1 MSFFNNQNQTGRPGG
16 FLKSREEVKNEQAN
30 MANIGFQ
37 NNIMALQA
45 PLERMLGQDGKFAP
59 GALGALGRGFPT
71 QNELYD
77 AYRRELPPDRAVNM
91 EAISNLANAAKQAYD
106 TRLGQ
111 NIAFQR
117 TRGRSEA
124 DITKDIASENPD
136 LLSYAYQNELLQ
148 PKVEGVLD
156 DFLVGIGAGGA
167 AFGGTKLFQMSGDVK
182 TPSKKTIK
190 ALKKN
195 GYDWDSKKG
204 RIFKMSKS
212 QVSAYAANRAGN
224 IDFEAQKDG
233 SLKKVQAK
241 TNKTKIALEKK
252 ILKNQNNLSGAGK
265 QAIKQGGSKRVRN
278 IATNMALKNV
288 GKHFGAKAAVG
299 IAARSAGGLLSWP
312 VALTIGAAQL
322 APVVYRQFKN
332 EE

>member
-59 GALGALGRGFPT
+59 GALGALGRGFPS
-71 QNELYD
+71 QNDLYD

-91 EAISNLANAAKQAYD
+91 EAFGNLTKAAKEAYD

-167 AFGGTKLFQMSGDVK
+167 AFGGAKLFQMSGKPATPGSK
-182 TPSKKTIK
+182 TLKTLRNSGFDYNEK
-190 ALKKN
+190 T
-195 GYDWDSKKG
+195 G
-204 RIFKMSKS
+204 RITKMGKEDIREFIN
-212 QVSAYAANRAGN
+212 QKKKKP
-224 IDFEAQKDG
+224 DLKMDEA
-233 SLKKVQAK
+233 
-241 TNKTKIALEKK
+241 IKK
-252 ILKNQNNLSGAGK
+252 IQKKQKLSGVGK
-265 QAIKQGGSKRVRN
+265 QALKGGPKRVRN

-288 GKHFGAKAAVG
+288 GKHFGTKAAVG
-299 IAARSAGGLLSWP
+299 IAGRIAGGLLSWP

-322 APVVYRQFKN
+322 APVVYRKFKD